1 MKCKFYLKYVK
12 YNASFNSFQLL
23 WNSEYNLI
31 WRLFSRWYKNY
42 ILKRNHLS
50 YITLSERIVLRHLF
64 TADGTETLFLRLR
77 KRKNQVNTYYHIE
90 IRRGKEAQEFKESKN
105 TI

>member
-1 MKCKFYLKYVK
+1 MLVSIHFNYCKIQNTTWFDD
-12 YNASFNSFQLL
+12 SFPDG
-23 WNSEYNLI
+23 
-31 WRLFSRWYKNY
+31 KNY

-64 TADGTETLFLRLR
+64 AADGTETLFLRLR

>member
-12 YNASFNSFQLL
+12 YNVKF
-23 WNSEYNLI
+23 
-31 WRLFSRWYKNY
+31 RLQPDMTTFFPDGKNY
-42 ILKRNHLS
+42 IWKRIHLS

-64 TADGTETLFLRLR
+64 AADGTETLFLRLR